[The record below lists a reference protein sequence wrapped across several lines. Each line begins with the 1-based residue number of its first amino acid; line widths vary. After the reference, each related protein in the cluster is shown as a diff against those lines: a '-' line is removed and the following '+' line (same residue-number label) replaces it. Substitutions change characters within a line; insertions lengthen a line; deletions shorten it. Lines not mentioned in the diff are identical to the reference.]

1 VHRLVRD
8 DKNAAA
14 RCPLD
19 APGYPLTTTGPI
31 WGSQMKTDGFTCVMI
46 NRVLSRRS
54 EADSEPRI
62 AGSPA
67 ALCCWERVA

>member
-31 WGSQMKTDGFTCVMI
+31 WVKSGENRWLHLCHDQSSSVPSQ
-46 NRVLSRRS
+46 
-54 EADSEPRI
+54 
-62 AGSPA
+62 
-67 ALCCWERVA
+67 